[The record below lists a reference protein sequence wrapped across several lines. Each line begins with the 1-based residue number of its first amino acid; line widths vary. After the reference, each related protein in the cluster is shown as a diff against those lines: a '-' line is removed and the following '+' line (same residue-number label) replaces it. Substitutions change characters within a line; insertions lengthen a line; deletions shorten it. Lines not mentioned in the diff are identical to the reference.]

1 MFILIA
7 VGSLVLQ
14 MGVMTVLLFVYP
26 QAFSLATDANPPTA
40 SGGGADSTKAAA
52 TGKDTLTAPRADGQ
66 PVQRISSDSVMAHA
80 RTAAADSALRA
91 MRQANDS
98 LKTALHRLAD
108 VGVKVPAASAPRS
121 DTLTEQETK
130 KMVEIFESMEAESAA
145 RILNNMDDFAIK
157 QILTAMKRRQSAKI
171 LAVLEPRQAARIL
184 KEKISQ

>member
-1 MFILIA
+1 MYILIA

-14 MGVMTVLLFVYP
+14 MVVMIVLLFVYP
-26 QAFSLATDANPPTA
+26 QVFSLVTDANPQTA
-40 SGGGADSTKAAA
+40 SVGAADSTKSAAA
-52 TGKDTLTAPRADGQ
+52 SKDSLAASPAADQ
-66 PVQRISSDSVMAHA
+66 PVHRIPSDSAMAHA
-80 RTAAADSALRA
+80 RTAASDSALRA
-91 MRQANDS
+91 MRQTNDS
-98 LKTALHRLAD
+98 LKLALHRLAD
-108 VGVKVPAASAPRS
+108 AGVKVPAAAPPRS